1 MKLRKLLPYIEA
13 NNEIRIW
20 TSSHVLLTDDP
31 VYIGLPENVPFWLTE
46 LEVKPDW
53 MMAFSDF
60 EEDKESEDSTKE
72 LKNYI
77 MIVLIDEE
85 E

>member
-1 MKLRKLLPYIEA
+1 MKLRKLLPYIET

-20 TSSHVLLTDDP
+20 ISSHPAIKNDP
-31 VYIGLPENVPFWLTE
+31 IYTGLPENVPFWLTE

-53 MMAFSDF
+53 IMSFSDF
-60 EEDKESEDSTKE
+60 EEDGE

-77 MIVLIDEE
+77 MIILIDEE